1 MFNYQNEQLQNI
13 NLRRAISLAIDRND
27 FAKNVLKDG
36 SVAAQGFVPSN
47 LSESSAGTD
56 FRDDSGS
63 YLSYD
68 LTQAQQYLDAALQEL
83 GVSEITLELLYG
95 NNEAPNDTCAEYLE
109 SALSKLNGL
118 NIEMK
123 VESKNARLEDMTN
136 GNFDM
141 AVTRWGPDYA
151 DPTTYL
157 TLYSTTNSNN
167 DGKYSNV
174 AYDEILNQITTAA
187 DASTRWQLMIQA
199 EKMLMDDY
207 AMVPIFEK
215 GGTALMNTD
224 YEGLVIR
231 VTGPNVLKYVHKAK

>member
-123 VESKNARLEDMTN
+123 VETKNARLDDMTN

-141 AVTRWGPDYA
+141 AVTRWGPDFA

-157 TLYSTTNSNN
+157 TLYNSTNSNN
-167 DGKYSNV
+167 DGKYSNPEFD
-174 AYDEILNQITTAA
+174 AILEQITNENNV
-187 DASTRWQLMIQA
+187 DARWQLMIQA

-231 VTGPNVLKYVHKAK
+231 VTGPNVLKYVHKV